1 MKLGRNKVTG
11 LDRYMSSWKSFD
23 DPSRGNFTYKL
34 DLGGC
39 PQTLVRNGLV
49 VKFSSGPWNGIR
61 FSGLSLLK
69 SNLVYTYTFIFN
81 EKEIYGIYELVNNK
95 IIMRLVLSPNGYTQR
110 FTWIDHDWNLYSN
123 TQMDDCDNYALC
135 GVYGICKNASLGCH
149 EGDGFVNYSGLKL
162 PDSQKSWSNESMNL
176 KECASII
183 DIREFPEI
191 GQELYVRMATS
202 ELGINSRKRR
212 LTIISSVSTIGI
224 ILLSLVL
231 TLCIFKKKKQI
242 KRKGNIF
249 LYNLE
254 GRESEEDLELPLFN
268 LATISSAT
276 NNFSSYNKIGQGS
289 FGPIYKDMLQ
299 NGKEI
304 VVKRLSKFS
313 IQGLDE
319 FTNEVIYVSKL
330 QHQNLVKLLGCCI
343 QGEEKMLIY
352 EYMPNKSLNYFIFGL
367 IL

>member
-135 GVYGICKNASLGCH
+135 GVYGICKVNRSPKC
-149 EGDGFVNYSGLKL
+149 ECMKGF
-162 PDSQKSWSNESMNL
+162 
-176 KECASII
+176 
-183 DIREFPEI
+183 FPKF
-191 GQELYVRMATS
+191 Q
-202 ELGINSRKRR
+202 
-212 LTIISSVSTIGI
+212 
-224 ILLSLVL
+224 
-231 TLCIFKKKKQI
+231 
-242 KRKGNIF
+242 
-249 LYNLE
+249 
-254 GRESEEDLELPLFN
+254 
-268 LATISSAT
+268 
-276 NNFSSYNKIGQGS
+276 SY
-289 FGPIYKDMLQ
+289 
-299 NGKEI
+299 
-304 VVKRLSKFS
+304 
-313 IQGLDE
+313 
-319 FTNEVIYVSKL
+319 
-330 QHQNLVKLLGCCI
+330 
-343 QGEEKMLIY
+343 
-352 EYMPNKSLNYFIFGL
+352 
-367 IL
+367 